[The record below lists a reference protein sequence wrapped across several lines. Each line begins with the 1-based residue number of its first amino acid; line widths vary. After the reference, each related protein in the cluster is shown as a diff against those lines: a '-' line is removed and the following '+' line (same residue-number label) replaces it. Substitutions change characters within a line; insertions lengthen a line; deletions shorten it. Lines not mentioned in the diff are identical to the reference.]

1 MISEA
6 SRKVKGLV
14 NGGSICSGT
23 GAAGEVTVR
32 RGNTAAGTGG
42 RGAAWRGIG
51 AAGTGTVLGQ

>member
-6 SRKVKGLV
+6 SSKVKGLV
-14 NGGSICSGT
+14 NGGSICSGS
-23 GAAGEVTVR
+23 GAAGEVTVC

-42 RGAAWRGIG
+42 LAWRGIG